1 MMLWDEWTTGKRR
14 SIHLVGRCWWEK
26 SKKNKKKKTTWRK
39 KTFSRYIY
47 IHLFVLFSFSFSQCL
62 ISRRFSS
69 QPFKKLTTRKRRR
82 LHLSPPL
89 FFFCFFFCF
98 SFKEN
103 NIIATTNQRSSS
115 TSSWLCFRI
124 SFTNWNMFDRLF
136 TVHPLRF
143 FSIWLRRGT
152 RFLRKMQRKFIILHF
167 VQVCCIFVYRSS
179 RYSDT
184 PTKQKGGH
192 IVTRIASMLSANN
205 SHFPFASLAKKPQR
219 FATDTIN
226 KKKMQKQRRQQTL
239 IRWEMTEDD
248 YDDHRYW

>member
-89 FFFCFFFCF
+89 FFFFVFLFFIQRKQHNCNNKPTIIVDLLLTLFSNFIHKLEYVRSSFYCTSPAVF
-98 SFKEN
+98 FRFDCEEAHDFLEKCSGNLLFHISFKFVAFLF
-103 NIIATTNQRSSS
+103 IALVDIVTHPRNKKGVISS
-115 TSSWLCFRI
+115 L
-124 SFTNWNMFDRLF
+124 
-136 TVHPLRF
+136 V
-143 FSIWLRRGT
+143 LRRCCRPT
-152 RFLRKMQRKFIILHF
+152 IRIFHSLRLPKNPN
-167 VQVCCIFVYRSS
+167 
-179 RYSDT
+179 D
-184 PTKQKGGH
+184 
-192 IVTRIASMLSANN
+192 
-205 SHFPFASLAKKPQR
+205 SLRTQ
-219 FATDTIN
+219 
-226 KKKMQKQRRQQTL
+226 
-239 IRWEMTEDD
+239 
-248 YDDHRYW
+248 